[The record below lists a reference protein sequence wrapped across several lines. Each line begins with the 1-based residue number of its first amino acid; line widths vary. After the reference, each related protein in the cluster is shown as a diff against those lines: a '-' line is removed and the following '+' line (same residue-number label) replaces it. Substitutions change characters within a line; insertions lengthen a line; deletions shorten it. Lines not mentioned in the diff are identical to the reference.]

1 MRLSYIIPL
10 IVALFG
16 QIVSAQTVRWV
27 VGPEYEAI
35 SPFFEGVAA
44 VKKNGKWGYINEKG
58 SLFVNPE
65 YENVSNFNNGVAV
78 ATAADKTVMAI
89 IDLNGKVVKPKG
101 SFKVDNRF
109 ACFSDGLLLV
119 TNGSKWGY
127 MNLSGN
133 LSIEC
138 KYLSAQPFSEN
149 FAAVLFDEYW
159 YYISA
164 DGSIAIP
171 PNSKRESYWAFGFN
185 EGKAVI
191 LYNNGMTCIDA
202 AGKEINMILPKVT
215 PPADAASYKLNT
227 LSCKEGEL
235 LFDFKSR
242 LYGFV
247 DKKGKQIELFNL
259 SDTKQNKTFTEGSF
273 VLDGKTILY
282 ADSRILW
289 HAPSL
294 ATLQVSSGKYGIVAL
309 GEKTVV
315 EANLLSDT
323 IWSVFGNPAEVKLIL
338 KNNSEINLEQL
349 NVTLDGSETIIDNL
363 QVNDQKEVMSLLPKQ
378 KELLVEDK
386 ELTLSLT
393 QYGLLLNK
401 QEKQIVIKDSFPLK
415 VVFTDKVVEL
425 KPDEKNYLSFN
436 LLNEA
441 SVDAKDLVVLIKLN
455 TETCFTE
462 TITIPAKSN
471 YICKFSV
478 DIHQTISKSAEVTL
492 KFQNIQSQSFAETI
506 QFIEKE
512 VKEAAP
518 EGGRIIETSKKIL
531 TE

>member
-1 MRLSYIIPL
+1 M
-10 IVALFG
+10 
-16 QIVSAQTVRWV
+16 
-27 VGPEYEAI
+27 
-35 SPFFEGVAA
+35 
-44 VKKNGKWGYINEKG
+44 
-58 SLFVNPE
+58 
-65 YENVSNFNNGVAV
+65 
-78 ATAADKTVMAI
+78 
-89 IDLNGKVVKPKG
+89 
-101 SFKVDNRF
+101 
-109 ACFSDGLLLV
+109 
-119 TNGSKWGY
+119 
-127 MNLSGN
+127 
-133 LSIEC
+133 
-138 KYLSAQPFSEN
+138 
-149 FAAVLFDEYW
+149 
-159 YYISA
+159 
-164 DGSIAIP
+164 
-171 PNSKRESYWAFGFN
+171 
-185 EGKAVI
+185 
-191 LYNNGMTCIDA
+191 
-202 AGKEINMILPKVT
+202 
-215 PPADAASYKLNT
+215 
-227 LSCKEGEL
+227 
-235 LFDFKSR
+235 
-242 LYGFV
+242 
-247 DKKGKQIELFNL
+247 
-259 SDTKQNKTFTEGSF
+259 
-273 VLDGKTILY
+273 
-282 ADSRILW
+282 W